1 MREKAQANDYVKGLR
16 REICGEEIL
25 VDGLQIAAQARR
37 DLRLGYR
44 EHLAGEVQEREIS
57 LGIQKR
63 DGGGAVAAADVEDA
77 GEFAIAKEILDSV
90 GADVDVVAPAVKIR
104 LRRFEEGFYFVKLGT
119 HGAEEDERDFVGDF
133 MEATILILKMPRRE
147 RQDRVGPTAFNITT

>member
-1 MREKAQANDYVKGLR
+1 VREKAQADDYVKGLR

-25 VDGLQIAAQARR
+25 VDGLHIAAQARR

-63 DGGGAVAAADVEDA
+63 DGGGTIAAADVENA
-77 GEFAIAKEILDSV
+77 REFAIAKKVLNGV
-90 GADVDVVAPAVKIR
+90 GADVDVVAPAVEIR
-104 LRRFEEGFYFVKLGT
+104 LRRFEEGFYFVELGT
-119 HGAEEDERDFVGDF
+119 HGAEEDGRDF
-133 MEATILILKMPRRE
+133 MEATILILKTPRRE